1 MKELYDSIYN
11 ILSKESKE
19 KIDNFVLD
27 VQSNLSIHTDF
38 MKRSVILR
46 KMQQRHHLKEKILD
60 TAFSKFNDV
69 SNRNITIE
77 INTNPAISFV
87 FTNSTENAYHETAF
101 SYNIVDN
108 EYLYQYSIT
117 KERTSAHVLFYLGFD
132 IKKNDFSN
140 AEDIGGLSNLFDL
153 KEEGVKREISTIC
166 NIDFL
171 NTLLKNY
178 SDPDSLFDLMLIESD
193 VDLKNS
199 PLFSG
204 MYKDLVKYNNL
215 FKQNTNI
222 KNKL

>member
-1 MKELYDSIYN
+1 MKELYDNIYN

-27 VQSNLSIHTDF
+27 VQSNLSIHTAF
-38 MKRSVILR
+38 MKRSVILS

-77 INTNPAISFV
+77 INTIPAISFL

-108 EYLYQYSIT
+108 KYFYQHTIT
-117 KERTSAHVLFYLGFD
+117 KERNSVDVLFYICFD
-132 IKKNDFSN
+132 IKKNNFSK

-153 KEEGVKREISTIC
+153 KEDAIEKEINTIC

-178 SDPDSLFDLMLIESD
+178 NNPDSLFDLMLIETD
-193 VDLKNS
+193 IDLKNS
-199 PLFSG
+199 PLFSE
-204 MYKDLVKYNNL
+204 MYKNLVKYNNL
-215 FKQNTNI
+215 FKQNNGVRNT
-222 KNKL
+222 L